1 MLTLLMDGEL
11 ESSQEPAVFSELAR
25 NEELR
30 AEFHDH
36 LRFKEAASRDTDAF
50 ALPIGATAGVF
61 TRLGFESALKGTAA
75 VGLGV
80 ALKKIWIPLTTA
92 ITSAVVTFFALG
104 GWGLNTVEANQSGLA
119 RSTQSEETQLQTNN
133 SGLVGAPAPIIVYR
147 DAPPRIIYRNVPQQN
162 YQAAQATANS
172 SGLTRQSEMV
182 AQGMNNKPSYTI
194 SPSRSALLG
203 ATPFVAHA
211 LKEYPEMDSEMQF
224 APHLDYDKYQNSFY
238 FTLRGMNSKSYP
250 SADKSLESAQGFSN
264 LAIGLYYEFTES
276 HSFGMEIGQE
286 PFTQLA
292 SSPDAGMFQNE
303 QNPILFW
310 VGLSYRGTLQ
320 KMTYLGDLQPY
331 GQITLGSTQVGP
343 MGKAIVGLQYN
354 TASGFGINLGL
365 EGSLLYYQNNQT
377 KSNTRKLGLT
387 YGLQY
392 KF

>member
-11 ESSQEPAVFSELAR
+11 ESSHEPAVFSELAR

-30 AEFHDH
+30 AEFHDL

-92 ITSAVVTFFALG
+92 ITSAVITFFALG
-104 GWGLNTVEANQSGLA
+104 GLDNNATEASNGGVP
-119 RSTQSEETQLQTNN
+119 RSTQTEETQLLTSN
-133 SGLVGAPAPIIVYR
+133 SALNAPAAPIIVYR
-147 DAPPRIIYRNVPQQN
+147 DAPPRIIYRSAPQGIITGADKNDTKAVNAAENNLAAYNSYMPN
-162 YQAAQATANS
+162 YS
-172 SGLTRQSEMV
+172 L
-182 AQGMNNKPSYTI
+182 
-194 SPSRSALLG
+194 SPSGSAKFSR
-203 ATPFVAHA
+203 ASFHA
-211 LKEYPEMDSEMQF
+211 PAIDE
-224 APHLDYDKYQNSFY
+224 NSYAERELMFDPCFDECNDRNGFY

-250 SADKSLESAQGFSN
+250 STDESLQSTQGFSN
-264 LAIGLYYEFTES
+264 LAIGLYYEFTEN

-286 PFTQLA
+286 PFTQLV
-292 SSPDAGMFQNE
+292 SSPEEGLLQNE

-310 VGLSYRGTLQ
+310 VGLSYRGTLP
-320 KMTYLGDLQPY
+320 KMAYLGDLQPY

-343 MGKAIVGLQYN
+343 MGKAIIGLQYN
-354 TASGFGINLGL
+354 TMSGFGINLGL